1 MIEKSILRVNDS
13 PNTLLF
19 EWFIKQSHIPFDLNY
34 HQFKELYK
42 DFTEEV
48 ISLFKLTNSEY
59 YWFGSNGRLIS
70 DEGAELIDSNNF
82 KIDRDILRSIIRDNI
97 LEELLPE

>member
-1 MIEKSILRVNDS
+1 MIEKAIIRINDN

-19 EWFIKQSHIPFDLNY
+19 EWFIRQEHVPFDLNY
-34 HQFKELYK
+34 NQLRELYK

-48 ISLFKLTNSEY
+48 MSLFKLTNSQY

-70 DEGAELIDSNNF
+70 DEGADVIDYRHF
-82 KIDRDILRSIIRDNI
+82 EVDRDILRSIIRDNI
-97 LEELLPE
+97 LKELFSN

>member
-1 MIEKSILRVNDS
+1 MIEKSILRINDN

-19 EWFIKQSHIPFDLNY
+19 EWFIRQNHIPFDLNY

-42 DFTEEV
+42 DFTEEL

-59 YWFGSNGRLIS
+59 YWFGSNGRLMS
-70 DEGAELIDSNNF
+70 NEGAQVIDSNNF

-97 LEELLPE
+97 LEELLPD

>member
-19 EWFIKQSHIPFDLNY
+19 EWFIKQNHIPFDLNY

-59 YWFGSNGRLIS
+59 YWFGSNGRLMS
-70 DEGAELIDSNNF
+70 DEGAKLIDSNNF
-82 KIDRDILRSIIRDNI
+82 KIDRDILISIIRDNI
-97 LEELLPE
+97 LEELLK